1 MLNSVVLV
9 GKVTEVYSN
18 SVQWKLIKISVER
31 NFRSIDT
38 EEYESDEILV
48 RIRFNLAEVSVGDLI
63 GIKGRIE
70 MNEDEMSIVGEKISI
85 LTVDPEQ

>member
-9 GKVTEVYSN
+9 GKVTEVYSK
-18 SVQWKLIKISVER
+18 SMHWKLIKISVER
-31 NFRSIDT
+31 NFRLIDT

-63 GIKGRIE
+63 GIKGRVE
-70 MNEDEMSIVGEKISI
+70 MNEDEMSIIGEKISI

>member
-63 GIKGRIE
+63 GIKGRVE